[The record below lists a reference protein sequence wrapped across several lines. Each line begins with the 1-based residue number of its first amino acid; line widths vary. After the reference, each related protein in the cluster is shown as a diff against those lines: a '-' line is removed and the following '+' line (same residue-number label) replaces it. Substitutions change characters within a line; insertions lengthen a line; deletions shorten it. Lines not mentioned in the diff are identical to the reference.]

1 MQQLRSAG
9 IRVAEAL
16 QDGASDEVERA
27 RLLAARDKDSGAW
40 LQALPITSV
49 GLRMDDNTLRTAV
62 GLRLG
67 TAICAPHNCQLCGAQ
82 VSQFGTHGL
91 SCRSSEGRHPR
102 HAAIN
107 DIICRTLSSAGI
119 PARLEPPG
127 LLRSDGKR
135 PDGMTWTSGRPL
147 VWDATCSDTFAE
159 SYRSQATS
167 GAGCVAALAEV
178 KVLLST
184 DNLPIPA
191 SRHRNIWRSGFGETS
206 ETANRGGNGNVIPSA
221 AHLHG
226 SSEGD
231 TAAIMGCARQL

>member
-1 MQQLRSAG
+1 M
-9 IRVAEAL
+9 
-16 QDGASDEVERA
+16 
-27 RLLAARDKDSGAW
+27 
-40 LQALPITSV
+40 
-49 GLRMDDNTLRTAV
+49 
-62 GLRLG
+62 
-67 TAICAPHNCQLCGAQ
+67 
-82 VSQFGTHGL
+82 SQFGTHGL
-91 SCRSSEGRHPR
+91 SCRSSEGRHSR

-135 PDGMTWTSGRPL
+135 PDGMTLVPWSSGRPL

-178 KVLLST
+178 RKQAKYSF
-184 DNLPIPA
+184 LPTTYLFQPVAI
-191 SRHRNIWRSGFGETS
+191 ETS
-206 ETANRGGNGNVIPSA
+206 GVVGPSTRAFLKDLGRRVRRQTGEAMATSYLLQRISMAVQRGN
-221 AHLHG
+221 
-226 SSEGD
+226 